1 MDAGSR
7 REHTEKAT
15 ERSELASGDVSG
27 RAKHSQA
34 EMQLFS
40 PSILR
45 SYVFP
50 TQEARRQPLRRSGK
64 GPSRA
69 EVQEDHQVT

>member
-1 MDAGSR
+1 MLGAGES
-7 REHTEKAT
+7 TENAT
-15 ERSELASGDVSG
+15 ECSELAPGDVSG

-45 SYVFP
+45 SCVFP
-50 TQEARRQPLRRSGK
+50 TQEARRQPLPRSGK
-64 GPSRA
+64 VPSRA
-69 EVQEDHQVT
+69 EVQEDHQMT